1 MKKKILLLLSLCL
14 MLLVISCGKHPAVK
28 DFEDSMKIIQSGDY
42 GNNANMAQLKQ
53 SGMDEETLKALAEGS
68 KKITYKI
75 NKTETKKDEAV
86 INVTMKSPDL
96 SGVQQELIQKITS
109 INPNDLL
116 GKTESEMEKFGQD
129 LAFNL
134 IKEKLESP
142 ELKFREKT
150 FDVVYTKTDNKWT
163 PNPASNLEFLDMTS
177 FGLLNTGK

>member
-1 MKKKILLLLSLCL
+1 
-14 MLLVISCGKHPAVK
+14 MLLFISCGKHPAVK
-28 DFEDSMKIIQSGDY
+28 DFEESMKAIQSGDY
-42 GNNANMAQLKQ
+42 GNNTDMAQLKQ
-53 SGMDEETLKALAEGS
+53 FGMDEGTLKSLAEGS

-96 SGVQQELIQKITS
+96 SGIQQELMQKITS
-109 INPNDLL
+109 MNPNDFL
-116 GKTESEMEKFGQD
+116 GKSESEMEKFGQD

-134 IKEKLESP
+134 IKEKLGSP

-150 FDVVYTKTDNKWT
+150 FDVVYTKTGDKWHLT
-163 PNPASNLEFLDMTS
+163 PASNLEFLDMTS